1 MLKPLLKA
9 QYRLA
14 ALMLLPLFFA
24 SGNFAYGDGASASD
38 ETIVAAIEPETTEI
52 SKDAR
57 DNALSYPPTLKD
69 LTGIYG
75 DIWLKGGVGITNTP
89 ALTDG
94 SATEDTSSDGSDD
107 PDDDGD
113 ATDADQATAD
123 NDGLDDDQLPDVPI
137 VVNRQV
143 EAYIA
148 YFQTRGKKHFEKWL
162 SRSNTYMELIT
173 GILSSEGVPED
184 LFYIAFIESGLSPV
198 AKSRARAVGIWQF
211 IKGTAKIYG
220 LRVDWWIDERRDP
233 EKSTRAAARYF
244 KNLYDIFGSWYL
256 AAAGYNA
263 GEGRI
268 LRAIKRSNSD
278 DFWVITANTKI
289 SKKDRKNRKKALK
302 KETRDYVPKYLAAMM
317 IAKNPASY
325 GFEAQMEATA
335 LNYDKVKVSTA
346 TDLHIVADAAGTTVE
361 EIKRLN
367 PELLHWFTPPNYPNY
382 ELKVPTGTALQFAE
396 NMEKVP
402 APKRVKFLEHKI
414 KRGDSIG
421 KIAKRYGVGVKP
433 ILYLNNLKNTKS
445 IRPGTVIIVP
455 VRAADNG
462 KNPSTST
469 AVTHMNLNG

>member
-1 MLKPLLKA
+1 
-9 QYRLA
+9 
-14 ALMLLPLFFA
+14 
-24 SGNFAYGDGASASD
+24 
-38 ETIVAAIEPETTEI
+38 
-52 SKDAR
+52 
-57 DNALSYPPTLKD
+57 
-69 LTGIYG
+69 
-75 DIWLKGGVGITNTP
+75 
-89 ALTDG
+89 
-94 SATEDTSSDGSDD
+94 
-107 PDDDGD
+107 
-113 ATDADQATAD
+113 
-123 NDGLDDDQLPDVPI
+123 
-137 VVNRQV
+137 
-143 EAYIA
+143 
-148 YFQTRGKKHFEKWL
+148 
-162 SRSNTYMELIT
+162 
-173 GILSSEGVPED
+173 VPED

-268 LRAIKRSNSD
+268 LRAIKRANSE
-278 DFWVITANTKI
+278 DFWVIADNAASA
-289 SKKDRKNRKKALK
+289 SKKSRKNRKKALK

-317 IAKNPASY
+317 IAKNPESY
-325 GFEAQMEATA
+325 GFSAQMEAEA

-346 TDLHIVADAAGTTVE
+346 TDLHIVAEAVGTTVE

-382 ELKVPTGTALQFAE
+382 ELKVPAGTASQFAE

-402 APKRVKFLEHKI
+402 APKRVQFLEHKI

-445 IRPGTVIIVP
+445 IRPGTIIIVP
-455 VRAADNG
+455 VRAADKG
-462 KNPSTST
+462 KNPSAST
-469 AVTHMNLNG
+469 AVTRMNLNG